1 MIKEGDEA
9 VMSDVIPNEIATFIH
24 CKICLD
30 EFYAAPIKGLSPRE
44 YSKVEVGFT
53 NPGVQVWCKR
63 HEVNVMHIDFEGAG
77 PFQAEVG
84 I

>member
-1 MIKEGDEA
+1 
-9 VMSDVIPNEIATFIH
+9 MSDVITNEIVKFIH
-24 CKICLD
+24 CMKCLD
-30 EFYAAPIKGLSPRE
+30 ERPSNQSPRE
-44 YSKVEVGFT
+44 YAQLEFGFT
-53 NPGVQVWCKR
+53 KPGIQVWCKR

>member
-1 MIKEGDEA
+1 MT
-9 VMSDVIPNEIATFIH
+9 DVIPNEIVTFIH
-24 CKICLD
+24 CKTCLD
-30 EFYAAPIKGLSPRE
+30 EFYHTDKGTGLSPRE
-44 YSKVEVGFT
+44 YAQVEVGFT

-77 PFQAEVG
+77 PFQADVG